1 MYLIKERLPS
11 LKDYEK
17 FHLGED
23 VVWNCVS
30 NGICKR
36 IDFILFKI
44 NFYICFYCFDV
55 LMSKISF

>member
-1 MYLIKERLPS
+1 MHAMYLIKERLPS

-30 NGICKR
+30 NGICKG
-36 IDFILFKI
+36 IDNCFFGIKLF
-44 NFYICFYCFDV
+44 F
-55 LMSKISF
+55 